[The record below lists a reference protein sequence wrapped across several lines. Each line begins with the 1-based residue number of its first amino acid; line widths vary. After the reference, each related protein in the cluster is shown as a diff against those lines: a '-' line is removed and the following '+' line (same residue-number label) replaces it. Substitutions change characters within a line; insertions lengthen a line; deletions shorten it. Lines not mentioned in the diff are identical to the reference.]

1 MKHVLLVRQQAVVVK
16 KGVVL
21 VTALCYRGLDDSGI
35 CRRRRRRAGR
45 LWRCGANWVHGWA
58 TAVKHLCVCA
68 RVCVCVCVFVR
79 VRVFVCVHVCC
90 CVDVDVDVDVVRV
103 RRVSVEFF
111 VSLILLLSR
120 VISRRYKMQ
129 P

>member
-16 KGVVL
+16 EGVVL
-21 VTALCYRGLDDSGI
+21 VTTLCYRGLDDSGI

-58 TAVKHLCVCA
+58 TAVKHLY
-68 RVCVCVCVFVR
+68 
-79 VRVFVCVHVCC
+79 VCVHVCC
-90 CVDVDVDVDVVRV
+90 CVDVDVDVVRV

-111 VSLILLLSR
+111 CFTYPTGVASDIN
-120 VISRRYKMQ
+120 VQ
-129 P
+129 